1 MAKGKGGSKSSGGGP
16 NPNRQNGKAS
26 KKNPKA
32 PNVGATGR
40 SRGGYNLKKRPDKAA
55 AWDAISKR
63 AKRKARRKA
72 DNLAYKH
79 GIRTGQLRKV
89 RASADS

>member
-1 MAKGKGGSKSSGGGP
+1 MAKGKSSGGGP
-16 NPNRQNGKAS
+16 NPNRKNGKAA

-32 PNVGATGR
+32 PNIGANGK

-55 AWDAISKR
+55 AWDPIAKR

-72 DNLAYKH
+72 AGLAYAH
-79 GIRTGQLRKV
+79 GLRSGQLRKV
-89 RASADS
+89 RANADS

>member
-1 MAKGKGGSKSSGGGP
+1 MAKGKGGKSSGNGP
-16 NPNRQNGKAS
+16 NPNRNNGKAS

-32 PNVGATGR
+32 PNIGATGR
-40 SRGGYNLKKRPDKAA
+40 SRGGYNLKKRSDKAN
-55 AWDAISKR
+55 AWDPIAKR

-72 DNLAYKH
+72 ANLAYAH

>member
-1 MAKGKGGSKSSGGGP
+1 MAKGKSGKAVGGGP
-16 NPNRQNGKAS
+16 NTNRSNGKAS

-32 PNVGATGR
+32 PNIGATGR
-40 SRGGYNLKKRPDKAA
+40 SKGGYNIAKRPDKAA
-55 AWDAISKR
+55 AWDPIQKR

-72 DNLAYKH
+72 ENLAYKH